1 MEREKKK
8 NKKVGERREKQQS
21 INYLN
26 QMYLLIQ
33 PQDILKLFLSLI
45 SPVIFPS

>member
-26 QMYLLIQ
+26 QTHKLIQ
-33 PQDILKLFLSLI
+33 LQDI
-45 SPVIFPS
+45 